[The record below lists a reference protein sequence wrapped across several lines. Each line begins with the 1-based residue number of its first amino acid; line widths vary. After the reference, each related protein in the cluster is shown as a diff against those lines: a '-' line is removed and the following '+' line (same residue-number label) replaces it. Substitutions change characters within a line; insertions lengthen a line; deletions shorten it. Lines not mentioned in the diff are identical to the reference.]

1 MDRDTF
7 SDSRRARHFG
17 RSNQNSLSFN
27 NFARSENHRRNLRD
41 TYLSETSSSEYYN
54 TSFSPMNTRNSPA
67 IPSYFDESSTDLS
80 HQLNGFHLDDY
91 NRKMLGTSAS
101 SLADSNYL
109 RSNRLSSLPSWALDE
124 NREIRCD
131 LTLRKVVEEGLVLS
145 FSMDKSGCHFL
156 QSNYFGENT
165 QNVDP
170 YIRDRVSREVLGSK
184 EVFLT
189 ICKNIFGNF
198 FLQRV
203 IEYSTPLEQETIKK
217 YIVSDITALCLDKSA
232 CRVVQTALEKLE
244 PRFADA
250 IVAAIPRKNRLMSI
264 CTDQNANHVIQKII
278 KKMPLKKWEFLVI
291 YLCKQ
296 EHDNLLDICQD
307 KYGCRVVQT
316 IVEVLSEEAINKIE
330 AEEKTRALRRLMSK
344 ILAKCAKLASNEFA
358 NYVIQHII
366 ETPGILSDYRNA
378 IIETC
383 LLRNL
388 LSMSQ
393 EKYASHVIERAFV
406 YAPLSHII
414 EMMEEIFDGYVPHP
428 ETGKDALDIL
438 MFHQFGNYVV
448 QRMLQICVDAV
459 TGQRDTHING
469 IDFRHKFENWLAK
482 LYVRARREK
491 SRLNRFSSG
500 KKILDILQS
509 MEGYVPTATSF
520 DLHSPFPQVD
530 DVLAAFCP
538 SSLFSPSATT
548 TSNDWT
554 SRTTSI
560 SSEPHFDYDFNFNN
574 YQKF

>member
-316 IVEVLSEEAINKIE
+316 IVEVLSEEAINKGNRERRVGHFDVPPI
-330 AEEKTRALRRLMSK
+330 RQLRRP
-344 ILAKCAKLASNEFA
+344 A
-358 NYVIQHII
+358 
-366 ETPGILSDYRNA
+366 
-378 IIETC
+378 
-383 LLRNL
+383 
-388 LSMSQ
+388 
-393 EKYASHVIERAFV
+393 YASDLCRRRHWTAVFPV
-406 YAPLSHII
+406 S
-414 EMMEEIFDGYVPHP
+414 EILVS
-428 ETGKDALDIL
+428 
-438 MFHQFGNYVV
+438 MFSVF
-448 QRMLQICVDAV
+448 
-459 TGQRDTHING
+459 RDTHING